1 MNWVTGGI
9 VFFGDDCDSA
19 CRRLILFD
27 YAESTRAFLS
37 GRFRNAAMFTHA
49 LRSNEK
55 SAPGKGTGARRNFS
69 QRPETSTAA
78 VLVHLDVAQ

>member
-1 MNWVTGGI
+1 VNWVTGGI

-19 CRRLILFD
+19 CRRLVLFD
-27 YAESTRAFLS
+27 YAETS
-37 GRFRNAAMFTHA
+37 RFRNAAMFTHA

-55 SAPGKGTGARRNFS
+55 SAPGKGTSARRNFS

-78 VLVHLDVAQ
+78 VLVHLDVVQ